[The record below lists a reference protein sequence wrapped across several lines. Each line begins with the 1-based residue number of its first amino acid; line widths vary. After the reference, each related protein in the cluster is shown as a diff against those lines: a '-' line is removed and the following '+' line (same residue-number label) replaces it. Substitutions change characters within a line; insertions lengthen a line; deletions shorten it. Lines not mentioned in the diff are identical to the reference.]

1 MKSVAK
7 SIIVLSMIAVMGTI
21 TTGCVEHRYYREN
34 HRHRPEYYR
43 RHHQPEPR
51 VDVNIHN

>member
-1 MKSVAK
+1 MKNLKRSALALLVMVA
-7 SIIVLSMIAVMGTI
+7 LAA

-34 HRHRPEYYR
+34 HRHSENWER
-43 RHHQPEPR
+43 RHHHEPR